1 MKTSIKSK
9 KKRYELMT
17 IVRGQPIL
25 NVRWTKQLRLIL
37 KLLKLILVSGY
48 KPDFIICLAT
58 GGLFG
63 AIIARVLGIP
73 YGVWMSQGYED
84 KKRGVGGRRKKKI
97 YFADQI
103 AFIDRRPKAVR
114 KKKPWPWKRVLIIDD
129 LDDSGYTLH
138 KAVRLLRDWY
148 GYKFDIK
155 TATEWHKTSSFF
167 FVDFVAEVVHQERT
181 TAKWAWI
188 DQPHEQVI
196 RYLQE
201 QIKPWRQAA

>member
-1 MKTSIKSK
+1 MKKGKQK
-9 KKRYELMT
+9 KYSAMT

-25 NVRWTKQLRLIL
+25 KVRWTKQLKLILTLIRLIL
-37 KLLKLILVSGY
+37 AKGY

-63 AIIARVLGIP
+63 AIIARALGVP

-84 KKRGVGGRRKKKI
+84 KKRGVGGKRRKKI

-103 AFIDRRPKAVR
+103 AFIDHRPKAAR
-114 KKKPWPWKRVLIIDD
+114 KRNPWPWKRVLIIDD

-138 KAVRLLRDWY
+138 KALRLLREWY
-148 GYKFDIK
+148 GEEFEIK
-155 TATEWHKTSSFF
+155 TAALWHKSSSFF
-167 FVDFVAEVVHQERT
+167 YVDFVAEVIQEEKT
-181 TAKWAWI
+181 TNKWPWI

-196 RYLQE
+196 RFLQK
-201 QIKPWRQAA
+201 QIEPWR